1 MQKATFEKIGL
12 LSQVQLVK
20 FSLNLDICKLSINIT
35 YFRQALGDN
44 MTSIRGTAIAQWIRL
59 CLPSCGAGFKP

>member
-1 MQKATFEKIGL
+1 MQKATFKKIGL

-35 YFRQALGDN
+35 YFRQALGVN
-44 MTSIRGTAIAQWIRL
+44 MTSNRG
-59 CLPSCGAGFKP
+59 LP